1 MSYKAFQ
8 RKLINPLFL
17 VPIRA
22 KHILYSKRSL
32 SMFVE
37 LEKSACVHIMNLF
50 NEHFSEESSHI
61 SINYLYY
68 VYTIYNIYKN
78 ICCFTT
84 PTRMRS
90 SIHFVFSAHKLLL
103 WPKGASENNICC
115 LHRLKD
121 LVWKKMLSWHF
132 CAIWKTRENV
142 GNDRWPRPGNYDYKM
157 SNYKTAVMNWMKYCF
172 V

>member
-1 MSYKAFQ
+1 
-8 RKLINPLFL
+8 
-17 VPIRA
+17 
-22 KHILYSKRSL
+22 
-32 SMFVE
+32 MFVE

-68 VYTIYNIYKN
+68 IYNIYINVN

-103 WPKGASENNICC
+103 WPKGASENNICF
-115 LHRLKD
+115 LLSLKD
-121 LVWKKMLSWHF
+121 LVCLEKNTYFLDIFLCNLENSWKRWERSMAKAGKLWL
-132 CAIWKTRENV
+132 RNV
-142 GNDRWPRPGNYDYKM
+142 ELLKSYKEL
-157 SNYKTAVMNWMKYCF
+157 NEILFLLKNRT
-172 V
+172 